1 MLQLLLWASPTEANP
16 QKLNL
21 PALGEIHLCKTL
33 LKSKSVSTAPNF
45 PAWIAKKVKKAP
57 SNTDTANANVSAR
70 LFNSNPVRIA
80 LESILGS
87 VYGVLDLPADDV
99 PRRKQR
105 LRAAD
110 YKAKPQDEGPEKQKQ
125 DQTTKSHDQEH
136 SPEQKLPQQI
146 LLNSGSIDQDYVGSD
161 DESEGYGVYNARLA
175 NSSDPESESDEATL
189 SDDDIQGETHG
200 VSVANALLS
209 KHVRSSSL
217 SPSASPT
224 PSISLTSSISAPISH
239 TAVPQKNT
247 KSTTFL
253 PTLNGG
259 YWSGSGESDAG
270 EVDDDVQSARKQ
282 RKNRRGQQERRAIWE
297 KKFGARARHIQNPE
311 IGAARPARDKGW
323 DPKRGA
329 TESNGRGGRGG
340 MTGMKGGGG
349 NKAGGT
355 VRSGA
360 NSDPVNE
367 FKKRGIN
374 VKRNLAGK
382 AEAPLHPSW
391 EAKKKAKEKAANNV
405 AAFQGKKVVF
415 E

>member
-1 MLQLLLWASPTEANP
+1 MLQLLLWASPAEANP

-21 PALGEIHLCKTL
+21 LALGEIHLYKTL
-33 LKSKSVSTAPNF
+33 LKSKSVSTAPNL
-45 PAWIAKKVKKAP
+45 PAWIAKKVKRAP
-57 SNTDTANANVSAR
+57 SNPDTANANVSAR
-70 LFNSNPVRIA
+70 LFNSNPVRMA
-80 LESILGS
+80 LETILGS

-99 PRRKQR
+99 PRRKKR

-110 YKAKPQDEGPEKQKQ
+110 YKAKPQDEGPETQKQ
-125 DQTTKSHDQEH
+125 GQTTRSQDQEH
-136 SPEQKLPQQI
+136 SPEQKLHQQF
-146 LLNSGSIDQDYVGSD
+146 LLKSASIGQDHVGSG
-161 DESEGYGVYNARLA
+161 DESEEYGIYNARLA
-175 NSSDPESESDEATL
+175 NSSDAESESDEAAL
-189 SDDDIQGETHG
+189 SDDDTQGETHG
-200 VSVANALLS
+200 VSVENALLS
-209 KHVRSSSL
+209 KHARSNSL

-224 PSISLTSSISAPISH
+224 PSISLSSSISSPIPH
-239 TAVPQKNT
+239 TAVPEKTT

-259 YWSGSGESDAG
+259 YWSGSEDSNAG
-270 EVDDDVQSARKQ
+270 EVDDHDPSARKQ

-297 KKFGARARHIQNPE
+297 KKFGARARHVQNRE
-311 IGAARPARDKGW
+311 IDAARPARDKGW

-329 TESNGRGGRGG
+329 TEGNHRGGRGG
-340 MTGMKGGGG
+340 RTGMKGGGR
-349 NKAGGT
+349 NKGGGT

-374 VKRNLAGK
+374 VKPNLKGK

-391 EAKKKAKEKAANNV
+391 EAKKKAKEKTANNV
-405 AAFQGKKVVF
+405 VAFQGKKVVF